1 MERTCPRIYFTDE
14 IQTELK
20 KLDYKILDPNKRLE
34 IVNEIVNADAVQ
46 QFYGKYREIKV
57 GAFNEILANYL
68 CNNKV
73 EDIARTPSSRKIEK
87 IDDICKREDEYGAIK
102 CYSDYRDHL
111 RLLKKDESI
120 INQKKKVYIDFIMGT
135 VNDDIRTVHEA
146 CFPKVRS
153 HGGMENFFDS
163 DFDACDY
170 TNYNHVLCIVTMPR
184 YESTHPCFALREDII
199 NIVNNNKAKFT
210 KREVQIANAFYV
222 YGGRSSTGVAELLNI
237 PLSNVSAY
245 VRSVTRKIVSIEI
258 SYAKRNEKRISI

>member
-46 QFYGKYREIKV
+46 QFYGKYGEIKV

-258 SYAKRNEKRISI
+258 SYAKRNEKRVSI